1 MDLRA
6 TRSVPLAVLVAL
18 VVSSC
23 GAARSYS
30 LATPNL
36 VAPKLIQRAT
46 PTYTNEARRAH
57 ITGNVELLVRIG
69 ADGKPD
75 RARVTK
81 SLDKVHGLDNEAI
94 SAIRRFVFTPATLNG
109 KPVPVEDVPISLSFG
124 IY

>member
-1 MDLRA
+1 MRLRA
-6 TRSVPLAVLVAL
+6 TRSLPFAVLVAF

-23 GAARSYS
+23 GAARTYS

-36 VAPKLIQRAT
+36 VPPKLIERAT
-46 PTYTNEARRAH
+46 PTYTDGARRAR
-57 ITGNVELLVRIG
+57 ITGHVELLVRIG

-81 SLDKVHGLDNEAI
+81 SLDTIHGLDDEAI

-124 IY
+124 TY